1 MLLSKTRPLHL
12 LAVLLA
18 LVSPLAILPPAHGD
32 GPDSGNPQPSSAD
45 SIPSAAKLPVEPPG
59 SREDNIQTRAAYRGP
74 VNLVIDHDQRW
85 MVTANEL
92 SNSLSLIDLQSQE
105 VIDEIACDGKPADC
119 VRLGSDEV
127 LVSCRDA
134 GLIRRYA
141 IELDAQRP
149 RSLKLVATIET
160 GYEPLGIAI
169 APSRQRAYVGL
180 VASGE
185 VAELNLSDNTLER
198 RLSVGHWPRYVAV
211 SPDGSKLAVGL
222 SGESQVAVLNLPSG
236 ELAYQEPLS
245 SSINMGL
252 MRCSTDG
259 EYVYFPWMIYR
270 SNPIDPGNIR
280 RGWVLASRVARVRL
294 DGPSIREAISLDV
307 PGLAMSDPH
316 GLTFTPDESQLA
328 VTSSGTH
335 EVLLYRTAKLD
346 FIGTGGPGDLID
358 PRLARDAEAFTR
370 IDVGG
375 RPLGIEA
382 CSDNRTL
389 WLCNHTLDCVQ
400 RIDLESRQVTARISL
415 GQPASEPAQQLAHR
429 GLEIFHD
436 ATYSL
441 DQWYS
446 CRSCHLDG
454 GSNAKPMDTWNDGSE
469 LTAKS
474 VLPLIGVTETGPW
487 TWHGWQQ
494 DLDESIQNSF
504 VSTMQGR
511 EASPSDVTAV
521 RAYLANLQRPAN
533 PFRQGDQAHVEAV
546 NLGEELFHS
555 AEVGCSSCHSSVHF
569 SDGLI
574 HDVGLGSKD
583 DRYDGYN
590 TPSLVG
596 VYQKVRLLHDGR
608 ARSLRDVLTRWH
620 TPTEIGGGA
629 ELTEQQLEQLIA
641 YLKTL

>member
-1 MLLSKTRPLHL
+1 MLLTNTRL
-12 LAVLLA
+12 LSLLA
-18 LVSPLAILPPAHGD
+18 LSLFVAAQLAGLPPEAR
-32 GPDSGNPQPSSAD
+32 A
-45 SIPSAAKLPVEPPG
+45 
-59 SREDNIQTRAAYRGP
+59 EDLLTRAAYRGP
-74 VNLVIDHDQRW
+74 VNLVLDHDHRW

-92 SNSLSLIDLQSQE
+92 SNSLSLIDLQSQTI
-105 VIDEIACDGKPADC
+105 VDEIVCDGKPADC
-119 VRLGSDEV
+119 VRLGSDEI

-134 GLIRRYA
+134 GAVRRYA
-141 IELDAQRP
+141 VAVVAQRP
-149 RSLKLVATIET
+149 QALKLVATIAT
-160 GYEPLGIAI
+160 GYEPLGLAI
-169 APSRQRAYVGL
+169 SPDNQRAYVGL

-185 VAELNLSDNTLER
+185 VAEIELSDNRLVR
-198 RLSVGHWPRYVAV
+198 RVNVGHWPRYVAV
-211 SPDGSKLAVGL
+211 SPDGSKLVVGL

-236 ELAYQEPLS
+236 ELAYHEPLS
-245 SSINMGL
+245 GSINLGL
-252 MRCSTDG
+252 MRCSADG
-259 EYVYFPWMIYR
+259 QYVYFPWMIYR

-307 PGLAMSDPH
+307 PGQAMSDPH
-316 GLTFTPDESQLA
+316 GLTFTPDEKQLA

-335 EVLLYRTAKLD
+335 EVLLYRTNKLD
-346 FIGTGGPGDLID
+346 FMGAGGPGDLIS
-358 PRLARDAEAFTR
+358 PRLSGDADAFAR

-400 RIDLESRQVTARISL
+400 RIDLVSRKVTARISL
-415 GQPASEPAQQLAHR
+415 GESPDDPAQQLVHR
-429 GLEIFHD
+429 GMEVFHD

-469 LTAKS
+469 LTAKT
-474 VLPLIGVTETGPW
+474 VLSLVGVTETGPW

-511 EASPSDVTAV
+511 EAARADVAAV
-521 RAYLANLQRPAN
+521 RAYLASLQPADN
-533 PFRQGDQAHVEAV
+533 PFRKGDQAHVTAAK
-546 NLGEELFHS
+546 LGEALFNS
-555 AEVGCSSCHSSVHF
+555 SDVGCANCHSGVHF
-569 SDGLI
+569 SDGQI
-574 HDVGLGSKD
+574 HDVGLGSKN

-590 TPSLVG
+590 TPSLNG

-608 ARSLRDVLTRWH
+608 ARTLHDVLTRWH
-620 TPTEIGGGA
+620 TPSEIGGGA